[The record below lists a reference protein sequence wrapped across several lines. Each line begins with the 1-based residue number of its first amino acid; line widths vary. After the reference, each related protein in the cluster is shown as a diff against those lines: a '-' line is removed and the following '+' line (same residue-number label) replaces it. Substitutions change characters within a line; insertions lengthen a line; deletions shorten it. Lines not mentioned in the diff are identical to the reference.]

1 MRPEQQAAAERW
13 RQHKAD
19 DGESPYW
26 VNHGHYSA
34 TDSEQMEADVR
45 LLADAFTEIVE
56 PPEVACQNCGKE
68 FIVMCNF
75 NPHDDEIEFCPFCGA
90 EWGVDDEELD
100 DDDE

>member
-1 MRPEQQAAAERW
+1 
-13 RQHKAD
+13 
-19 DGESPYW
+19 
-26 VNHGHYSA
+26 
-34 TDSEQMEADVR
+34 MEADVR